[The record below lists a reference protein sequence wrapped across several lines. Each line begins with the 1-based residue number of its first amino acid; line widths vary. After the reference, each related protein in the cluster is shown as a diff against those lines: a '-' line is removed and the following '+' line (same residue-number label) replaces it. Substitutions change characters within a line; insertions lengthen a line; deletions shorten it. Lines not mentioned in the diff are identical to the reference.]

1 MFVKQIDMIEALR
14 LAAVM
19 APNTPEPKRWE
30 DYSPDTLQNLLD
42 GCLFFR
48 NEPATD
54 NSRLE
59 QMMPPIDK
67 NKSGSRGS
75 CVEDR
80 SAVDGHP
87 KRAKRVDKG
96 KVMALHEA
104 GRSNRWI
111 ADDMG
116 LHEGTVCRVIETL
129 WRSWGMTAVIRIS
142 GRPEEG

>member
-1 MFVKQIDMIEALR
+1 MFVIQIDMIEALR
-14 LAAVM
+14 LAAVGQEIDIM
-19 APNTPEPKRWE
+19 APNTPEPKQWM
-30 DYSPDTLQNLLD
+30 DYSPDTLQNLLG
-42 GCLFFR
+42 GCLFFQ

-67 NKSGSRGS
+67 NKSGFRDS

-116 LHEGTVCRVIETL
+116 LHEGTVCRVLKEMKEA
-129 WRSWGMTAVIRIS
+129 SH
-142 GRPEEG
+142 EKD

>member
-14 LAAVM
+14 LAAVGQEINIM
-19 APNTPEPKRWE
+19 PPNASEPKRWA
-30 DYSPDTLQNLLD
+30 DYSPDTLQNLLE

-48 NEPATD
+48 NEPAMD
-54 NSRLE
+54 NFELE
-59 QMMPPIDK
+59 RMMRGAPPIDK
-67 NKSGSRGS
+67 NKSGSRDSG
-75 CVEDR
+75 VEDR

-116 LHEGTVCRVIETL
+116 LHEGTVCRVLKE
-129 WRSWGMTAVIRIS
+129 MK
-142 GRPEEG
+142 EENREKD

>member
-14 LAAVM
+14 LAAVAQEINIM

-30 DYSPDTLQNLLD
+30 DYSPDTLQNLLG

-48 NEPATD
+48 NEPAMD

-59 QMMPPIDK
+59 QMMPLPIDK
-67 NKSGSRGS
+67 NKSGSRDS

-116 LHEGTVCRVIETL
+116 LHEGTVCRVIKE
-129 WRSWGMTAVIRIS
+129 MK
-142 GRPEEG
+142 EENREKD